1 MGQNHISKWGNY
13 MYMHG
18 FFLHIL
24 LETYKV
30 LLTLVFGKKTL
41 IFFKEKKAVNSPLL
55 TNI

>member
-1 MGQNHISKWGNY
+1 MGDS

-30 LLTLVFGKKTL
+30 LLTLVFGEKTL
-41 IFFKEKKAVNSPLL
+41 IFFKEKKKL
-55 TNI
+55 

>member
-41 IFFKEKKAVNSPLL
+41 IFFKEKKAVNSHLL